1 MAAANITTAMP
12 ANTFSVTNKS
22 ATLTA
27 RQIDFV
33 TKFEK
38 NWDALREVMGVMR
51 PIKRENG
58 STLYTKTAAVTLES
72 GTVGEGEI
80 IPFSKAT
87 VTETP
92 IGSVSIE
99 KYAKATS
106 VEAVDK
112 YGAEAAIQ
120 KTDEAFRN
128 ELTGKILTSFYTY
141 LTGNA
146 GLTNTTAY
154 GSLQMAIA
162 MAIGK
167 VKDSF
172 KKMRRDSNNIVV
184 FVNTL
189 DAYEYLGAAELTVQ
203 TAFGLDYVQNFLG
216 AQTMILTSDIAQ
228 GAVYA
233 TPAENI
239 VMYYVDPSN
248 SGFAQLG
255 LDYIVSG
262 ETNLIGFSAQGNYE
276 RAIGESFAL
285 MGVSLFAEYTNG
297 IAKMTFSTTATEAAG

>member
-1 MAAANITTAMP
+1 MAENVTTAIP
-12 ANTFSVTNKS
+12 KNTFSVANSS
-22 ATLTA
+22 ATLAA

-38 NWDALREVMGVMR
+38 NWNALREIMGIMR

-58 STLYTKTAAVTLES
+58 STLYTKTATVTLES
-72 GTVGEGEI
+72 GTVGEGEV

-112 YGAEAAIQ
+112 YGSEAAIQ
-120 KTDEAFRN
+120 MTDDEFRN
-128 ELTGKILTSFYTY
+128 ELTGKILDRFYTY

-146 GLTNTTAY
+146 GLTNSSAY

-172 KKMRRDSNNIVV
+172 KKMRRDSTNIVV

-203 TAFGLDYVQNFLG
+203 TAFGIDYIQNFLG
-216 AQTMILTSDIAQ
+216 AQTVILSSEIDP
-228 GAVYA
+228 GAVFA

-255 LDYIVSG
+255 LDYTVSG
-262 ETNLIGFSAQGNYE
+262 ETNLIGFSAKGNYE
-276 RAIGESFAL
+276 RAIGEVFAL
-285 MGVSLFAEYTNG
+285 MGVSMFAEYTNG
-297 IAKMTFSTTATEAAG
+297 IAKTTFSTASNVAAG

>member
-1 MAAANITTAMP
+1 MTENVTTAIP
-12 ANTFSVTNKS
+12 KNTFSVTNSS
-22 ATLTA
+22 AALTA
-27 RQIDFV
+27 RKIDFV

-38 NWDALREVMGVMR
+38 NWNALREIMGIMR

-58 STLYTKTAAVTLES
+58 STLYTKTATVTLES
-72 GTVGEGEI
+72 GAVGEGEV

-92 IGSVSIE
+92 IGSVKIE
-99 KYAKATS
+99 KFARATS

-112 YGAEAAIQ
+112 YGPEAAIQ
-120 KTDEAFRN
+120 MTDDEFRN
-128 ELTGKILTSFYTY
+128 ELTGKILDSFYTY

-146 GLTNTTAY
+146 GLTNSSAY

-162 MAIGK
+162 MAIGR

-172 KKMRRDSNNIVV
+172 KKMRRDSTNIVV

-203 TAFGLDYVQNFLG
+203 TAFGIDYIQNFLG
-216 AQTMILTSDIAQ
+216 AQTVILSSEIEP
-228 GAVYA
+228 GAVFA

-248 SGFAQLG
+248 SGYAQLG
-255 LDYIVSG
+255 LDYAVSG
-262 ETNLIGFSAQGNYE
+262 ETNLIGFSVKGNYE
-276 RAIGESFAL
+276 RAIGETFAL
-285 MGVSLFAEYTNG
+285 MGVSMFAEYTNG
-297 IAKMTFSTTATEAAG
+297 IAKMTFSTASNVAAG

>member
-1 MAAANITTAMP
+1 MAENVTTAIP
-12 ANTFSVTNKS
+12 KNTFSVANSS
-22 ATLTA
+22 AALTA

-38 NWDALREVMGVMR
+38 NWNALREIIGIMR

-58 STLYTKTAAVTLES
+58 STLYTKTATVTLES
-72 GTVGEGEI
+72 GAVGEGEV

-112 YGAEAAIQ
+112 YGSEAAIQ
-120 KTDEAFRN
+120 MTDDEFRN
-128 ELTGKILTSFYTY
+128 ELTGKILDRFYTY

-146 GLTNTTAY
+146 GLTNSSAY
-154 GSLQMAIA
+154 ASLQMAIA

-172 KKMRRDSNNIVV
+172 KKMRRDSANIVV

-203 TAFGLDYVQNFLG
+203 TAFGIDYIQNFLG
-216 AQTMILTSDIAQ
+216 AQTVILSSEIGP
-228 GAVYA
+228 GAVFA

-255 LDYIVSG
+255 LDYTVSG
-262 ETNLIGFSAQGNYE
+262 ETNLIGFSAKGNYE
-276 RAIGESFAL
+276 RAIGEVFAL
-285 MGVSLFAEYTNG
+285 MGVSMFAEYTNG
-297 IAKMTFSTTATEAAG
+297 IAKMTFSTGAAG